1 MGRSQ
6 IFFLFCGK
14 KTLLSRE
21 RWVFP
26 AWGLHAAQALRG
38 VEKSVAKSAQAL
50 RGVAKSARQR
60 APRGRCKKIF
70 FQSECFC

>member
-1 MGRSQ
+1 LREENSFVAGKMG
-6 IFFLFCGK
+6 
-14 KTLLSRE
+14 LSRVGFA
-21 RWVFP
+21 RS
-26 AWGLHAAQALRG
+26 G